1 MRSYII
7 TEREKDIIKAFLERG
22 ERLEGYRMLVSR
34 VRRLDLKDVDKQVQM
49 IKAFLEKI
57 KA

>member
-7 TEREKDIIKAFLERG
+7 TRREREIIKAFLERG

-34 VRRLDLKDVDKQVQM
+34 VRKLDLKDVDQQVQM

>member
-7 TEREKDIIKAFLERG
+7 TQREREIIKAFLERG

-34 VRRLDLKDVDKQVQM
+34 VRRLDLKDVDQQVQM
-49 IKAFLEKI
+49 IKTFLEKI
-57 KA
+57 ER